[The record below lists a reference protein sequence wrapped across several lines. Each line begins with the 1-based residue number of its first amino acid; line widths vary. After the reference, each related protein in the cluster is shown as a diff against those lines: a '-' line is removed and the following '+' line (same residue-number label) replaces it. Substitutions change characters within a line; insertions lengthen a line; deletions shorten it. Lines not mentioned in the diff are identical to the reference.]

1 MEEEGKKKYIAW
13 LIFIILG
20 FIWGS
25 SFILMKKA
33 MFTKEGTALLHPE
46 EVAILRLVIA
56 MLSFLPVVV
65 FYFKK
70 IKKSHWK
77 YLFIVGFLGNG
88 VPAFLFTFA
97 QTQVSSAIAG
107 ILNSTVPIFTL
118 ILGTL
123 IFSVK
128 SSSINRLGVFIGFL
142 GSAIIII
149 GGQLD
154 LQFNSIL
161 YPAMILLATFFY
173 GVSVNTVK
181 NYLIDHLRAIEITAF
196 ALLTVGTPALCYFLF
211 SSIPQRIMASPELME
226 GVKYTAILALAS
238 TSFALILY
246 NYLIKMSTALFASSV
261 TYLIPLVAV
270 MWGFL
275 DGERLTFLQLVG
287 GFILLIGVVL
297 IYKRRTA

>member
-1 MEEEGKKKYIAW
+1 MEEEGRKKYIAW
-13 LIFIILG
+13 ALFIVLG

-33 MFTKEGTALLHPE
+33 LFTNDGAALLHPD
-46 EVAILRLVIA
+46 EVALLRLVIA
-56 MLSFLPVVV
+56 MLSLLPVLI
-65 FYFKK
+65 FSFKK
-70 IKKSHWK
+70 IQKKYWK
-77 YLFIVGFLGNG
+77 YLLVVGLFGNG
-88 VPAFLFTFA
+88 IPAFLFTYA
-97 QTQVSSAIAG
+97 QTQVSSSIAG

-118 ILGTL
+118 IIGGLV
-123 IFSVK
+123 FAVK
-128 SSSINRLGVFIGFL
+128 SSAINKWGVFIGFV

-154 LQFNSIL
+154 MQFNSIV
-161 YPAMILLATFFY
+161 YPGIILIATSFY
-173 GVSVNTVK
+173 AISVNTVK
-181 NYLIDHLRAIEITAF
+181 KYLIDHLKAIEITAF
-196 ALLTVGTPALCYFLF
+196 ALVLVGLPALIYILF

-270 MWGFL
+270 LWGFL
-275 DGERLTFLQLVG
+275 DGERLTFLQMIG
-287 GFILLIGVVL
+287 GFVLLIGVVL
-297 IYKRRTA
+297 IYRKKKA